1 MKLPLILRPTANTV
15 AAPRLALEV
24 AELIPDVEMIQVEIL
39 GTVNMQM
46 APIRNT
52 TMTVP
57 KERMPLPANQAS
69 FSKSALVPFC
79 PTKTW

>member
-24 AELIPDVEMIQVEIL
+24 AELIPEVEMIQVDIL

-46 APIRNT
+46 APIKNT
-52 TMTVP
+52 TKSTLAMPAAPTAMPPNPKNAAIKAMT
-57 KERMPLPANQAS
+57 
-69 FSKSALVPFC
+69 KSTTA
-79 PTKTW
+79 